1 MLYLRSNIEKE
12 PLCEA
17 NLSTSENNIVE
28 EGSHVWMRCAVNFR
42 GNWVPNL
49 EWRQHRYNG
58 ETDEAPMNLT
68 DWANV
73 VIVPN
78 ANVSSTLA
86 LILNATVVASFYSC
100 KIYFREANGSQMV
113 TARNTP
119 DYIPMW
125 KSPLVIVIPS
135 TKWKETTTN
144 NSAEKTNAWGMKQV

>member
-28 EGSHVWMRCAVNFR
+28 EGSHVWMRCAANFR

-86 LILNATVVASFYSC
+86 LILNATVVASFYTC
-100 KIYFREANGSQMV
+100 KIYFTVANRSKMV
-113 TARNTP
+113 TARNSP
-119 DYIPMW
+119 DYSRLW

-135 TKWKETTTN
+135 TKWTRMTTSD
-144 NSAEKTNAWGMKQV
+144 SATDANPSGNK